1 MLCGRPADQVTGE
14 TLGEAALDSVEM
26 THELESYG
34 LILLFI
40 VVLLEGCGIPLPG
53 ETALITAAVL
63 AGSGRFNIV
72 EVIAVASVAAII
84 GDTIGYWI
92 ARLGGRRLIDKI
104 PFAGD
109 AAKRFLPKGEAFFEK
124 HGPKTVLIARF
135 VAGLRIAIAWLAGLS
150 KMPWLRFLAYNA
162 AGGILWATTY
172 GLAAYYFGQAAVD
185 AVEKYG
191 FFAVIAIAAVA
202 VPVYL
207 GHRFLSRR
215 MEASAE
221 PLVKKSDI
229 ETQSLDPVEN
239 DKDAPS
245 AVSDS

>member
-1 MLCGRPADQVTGE
+1 
-14 TLGEAALDSVEM
+14 M

-34 LILLFI
+34 LILLFLF
-40 VVLLEGCGIPLPG
+40 VMLEGCGIPLPG

-72 EVIAVASVAAII
+72 EVIAVASAAAIV

-92 ARLGGRRLIDKI
+92 ARLGGRRVIERI
-104 PFAGD
+104 PFGGD
-109 AAKRFLPKGEAFFEK
+109 AAQRLLPRGEAFFDR

-135 VAGLRIAIAWLAGLS
+135 VAGLRIVIAWLAGLS

-185 AVEKYG
+185 AVAKYG
-191 FFAVIAIAAVA
+191 FLAVIVVVGVAILL
-202 VPVYL
+202 YL
-207 GHRFLSRR
+207 GHRILKRR
-215 MEASAE
+215 MERGAGLAVTE
-221 PLVKKSDI
+221 SDE
-229 ETQSLDPVEN
+229 ETQSADLVEN
-239 DKDAPS
+239 GQEEPS
-245 AVSDS
+245 TVGDT

>member
-1 MLCGRPADQVTGE
+1 
-14 TLGEAALDSVEM
+14 M

-34 LILLFI
+34 LILLFLL
-40 VVLLEGCGIPLPG
+40 VMLEGCGIPLPG

-72 EVIAVASVAAII
+72 EVIVVASVAAII

-92 ARLGGRRLIDKI
+92 ARLGGRRVIDRI
-104 PFAGD
+104 PFGGD
-109 AAKRFLPKGEAFFEK
+109 AAKRLLPRGEAFFER

-135 VAGLRIAIAWLAGLS
+135 VAGLRIVIAWLAGLS

-172 GLAAYYFGQAAVD
+172 GLAAYFFGQAAVD

-191 FFAVIAIAAVA
+191 FFAVIAIIGVGIL
-202 VPVYL
+202 VYL
-207 GHRFLSRR
+207 GHRILSRR
-215 MEASAE
+215 MEAKAGMVS
-221 PLVKKSDI
+221 KKSDE
-229 ETQSLDPVEN
+229 ETQSHDVVEN
-239 DKDAPS
+239 DEEEPTTVGDT
-245 AVSDS
+245 

>member
-1 MLCGRPADQVTGE
+1 
-14 TLGEAALDSVEM
+14 M

-34 LILLFI
+34 LILLFV

-72 EVIAVASVAAII
+72 EVIAVASLAAII

-109 AAKRFLPKGEAFFEK
+109 AAQRFLPKGEAFFAK

-202 VPVYL
+202 VPIYL

-221 PLVKKSDI
+221 PIVKKSDE
-229 ETQSLDPVEN
+229 ETQSLDQVGN
-239 DKDAPS
+239 GKDAPS
-245 AVSDS
+245 AVRDS

>member
-1 MLCGRPADQVTGE
+1 
-14 TLGEAALDSVEM
+14 M

-34 LILLFI
+34 LILLF
-40 VVLLEGCGIPLPG
+40 VFVMLEGCGIPLPG
-53 ETALITAAVL
+53 ETALISAAVL

-72 EVIAVASVAAII
+72 EVIVVASAAAIV

-92 ARLGGRRLIDKI
+92 ARLGGRRAIDKI
-104 PFAGD
+104 PYAGK
-109 AAKRFLPKGEAFFEK
+109 AAATFLPKGEAFFQR

-135 VAGLRIAIAWLAGLS
+135 VAGLRSAIGWLAGLS
-150 KMPWLRFLAYNA
+150 RMPWLRFFMYNA

-202 VPVYL
+202 VFGYL
-207 GHRFLSRR
+207 GHRIFRRR
-215 MEASAE
+215 MAARGGRI
-221 PLVKKSDI
+221 VKKSGE
-229 ETQSLDPVEN
+229 ETQSPDRVGN
-239 DKDAPS
+239 DDEEHS
-245 AVSDS
+245 AVGDT

>member
-1 MLCGRPADQVTGE
+1 
-14 TLGEAALDSVEM
+14 M

-34 LILLFI
+34 LILLFLF
-40 VVLLEGCGIPLPG
+40 VMLEGCGIPLPG

-72 EVIAVASVAAII
+72 EVIVVASVAAII

-92 ARLGGRRLIDKI
+92 ARLGGRRVIDRI
-104 PFAGD
+104 PFGGD
-109 AAKRFLPKGEAFFEK
+109 AAKRLLPRGEAFFER

-135 VAGLRIAIAWLAGLS
+135 VAGLRIVIAWLAGLS

-172 GLAAYYFGQAAVD
+172 GLAAYFFGQAAVD

-191 FFAVIAIAAVA
+191 FFAVIAIIGVGIL
-202 VPVYL
+202 VYL
-207 GHRFLSRR
+207 GHRILSRR
-215 MEASAE
+215 MEAKAGMVS
-221 PLVKKSDI
+221 KKSDE
-229 ETQSLDPVEN
+229 ETQSHDLVEN
-239 DKDAPS
+239 DEEEPTTVGDT
-245 AVSDS
+245 

>member
-1 MLCGRPADQVTGE
+1 
-14 TLGEAALDSVEM
+14 M

-34 LILLFI
+34 LLLLF
-40 VVLLEGCGIPLPG
+40 VVVMLEGCGIPLPG

-72 EVIAVASVAAII
+72 EVIAVAALAAII

-92 ARLGGRRLIDKI
+92 ARVGGRALIDRI

-109 AAKRFLPKGEAFFEK
+109 AANKFLPKGEAFFER

-150 KMPWLRFLAYNA
+150 RMPWLRFLAYNA
-162 AGGILWATTY
+162 AGGILWATAY

-191 FFAVIAIAAVA
+191 FFAVILIVGVGALAFF
-202 VPVYL
+202 
-207 GHRFLSRR
+207 GHRILTRR
-215 MEASAE
+215 MEARVDSAAM
-221 PLVKKSDI
+221 KSRAESVSD
-229 ETQSLDPVEN
+229 DPVEN
-239 DKDAPS
+239 DEPTART
-245 AVSDS
+245 VSDT

>member
-1 MLCGRPADQVTGE
+1 
-14 TLGEAALDSVEM
+14 M

-34 LILLFI
+34 LLLLF
-40 VVLLEGCGIPLPG
+40 VLVMLEGCGIPLPG

-72 EVIAVASVAAII
+72 EVIVVASAAAIV

-92 ARLGGRRLIDKI
+92 ARLGGRRLIDRI

-109 AAKRFLPKGEAFFEK
+109 VAQKLLPRGEAFFER

-135 VAGLRIAIAWLAGLS
+135 VAGLRVVIAWLAGLS

-162 AGGILWATTY
+162 AGGILWATSY
-172 GLAAYYFGQAAVD
+172 GLAAYYFGQTAVD

-191 FFAVIAIAAVA
+191 FIAVIV
-202 VPVYL
+202 VVGVGVLLYL
-207 GHRFLSRR
+207 GHRILVRR
-215 MEASAE
+215 MEKSTE
-221 PLVKKSDI
+221 TIVKKSGE
-229 ETQSLDPVEN
+229 ETQSLDQVEKE
-239 DKDAPS
+239 KDES
-245 AVSDS
+245 SSLSDR